1 MGFAVRSTI
10 SLCFQAIS
18 LLTAGMRGMS
28 PNTFE
33 SILGSKWAT
42 CSNLDYLC
50 SVHVR
55 VSFPFPDWQAGGG
68 IRDGLPLLQGAP
80 PAPSDLLC
88 QHLAFVTSC
97 GLGSRKSALSKK
109 VGVLV
114 QLGQSAQSPFCVILG
129 RLPRFFLECSWAW
142 DGLWIFH
149 VSWSG
154 VGGDLGAGQVTCAY
168 QQQDTHPGAY
178 LLLTY
183 SGAWAEC
190 IWGNKAGLPR
200 ECTAGAMRQCLVN
213 APRGEQGRLRSR
225 VIAGGVA

>member
-1 MGFAVRSTI
+1 
-10 SLCFQAIS
+10 
-18 LLTAGMRGMS
+18 MS

-33 SILGSKWAT
+33 SIFGSNWAT

-97 GLGSRKSALSKK
+97 GLGSRKSALPKK

-142 DGLWIFH
+142 DGLWIFPCFLEWSEWGSG
-149 VSWSG
+149 SWAS
-154 VGGDLGAGQVTCAY
+154 DLCLSAAG
-168 QQQDTHPGAY
+168 HSSWG
-178 LLLTY
+178 LLASHLLQ
-183 SGAWAEC
+183 G
-190 IWGNKAGLPR
+190 WGNKAGLPR
-200 ECTAGAMRQCLVN
+200 ECTAGAMGQCLVN
-213 APRGEQGRLRSR
+213 PSGENKADYDQESLREVRPEGS
-225 VIAGGVA
+225 GVGWELS